1 MRTEFCAEVCKNCAL
16 RTAFMCQAK
25 KGFFYWRKKGEQIWI
40 RGAKLVGQKQL
51 VGISHEHCD
60 YKLNDM
66 ISFFLIDYRRK

>member
-1 MRTEFCAEVCKNCAL
+1 VHCEQLLCVR
-16 RTAFMCQAK
+16 QQ
-25 KGFFYWRKKGEQIWI
+25 KGSSIGEKTGEQIWI